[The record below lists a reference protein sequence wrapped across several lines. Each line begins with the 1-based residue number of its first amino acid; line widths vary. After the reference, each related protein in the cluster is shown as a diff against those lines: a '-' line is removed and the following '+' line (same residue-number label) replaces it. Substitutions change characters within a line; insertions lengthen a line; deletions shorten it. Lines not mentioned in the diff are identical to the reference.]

1 MSMCSGWNDGYLVLA
16 VPLVCMWSCGTT
28 HDPESGDVDP
38 VQLTIT
44 SPVDG
49 AAFTTGSLVASG
61 YLVARV
67 PVTID
72 VIGSPA
78 RITLSRAGKV
88 VGTVDENGQGTVE
101 LSDPG
106 DAALVAVAYDV
117 DDKPV
122 SSDQVSISVSLPQ
135 LETCKDWL
143 KLYQIDFT
151 AGPETRG
158 VPDPVTVKMPIVGV
172 PYRYVSNTK
181 PRTTMLADCSLIL
194 SLAKAAPILRE
205 HNVAEVADIG
215 IYNYRCIGGGQP
227 PGCTLSQHA
236 QAKAIDIAGV
246 TDKDGTYFNVTT
258 DWIIDA
264 APTKTCDASTE
275 PGKDTY
281 LHQLICAL
289 KAAKVWNIVLT
300 PNYNGD
306 HRDHFHVDLTAGA
319 DTIRR
324 VGPAPQPS
332 LVRSM
337 LGPSSGPSSED
348 SLPIGDD

>member
-1 MSMCSGWNDGYLVLA
+1 MPMPSGWNNTYLAFA
-16 VPLVCMWSCGTT
+16 VPFLCLLSCGTSS
-28 HDPESGDVDP
+28 DPASVDDNP

-44 SPVDG
+44 SPLDG
-49 AAFTTGSLVASG
+49 AAFTASSLVDSG
-61 YLVARV
+61 YLVAQV

-72 VIGSPA
+72 VFGSPA
-78 RITLSRAGKV
+78 RITLSRDGQV
-88 VGTVDENGQGTVE
+88 VGTVDTNGQGNVQ

-106 DAALVAVAYDV
+106 DVALVAIAYDA
-117 DDKPV
+117 DDNPV
-122 SSDQVSISVSLPQ
+122 SSDQVNISVSLPQ
-135 LETCKDWL
+135 LDTCQDWL
-143 KLYQIDFT
+143 RLYRLEFMS
-151 AGPETRG
+151 GPETRG

-324 VGPAPQPS
+324 VGP
-332 LVRSM
+332 
-337 LGPSSGPSSED
+337 SSGPSSGD
-348 SLPIGDD
+348 SLPLGDD

>member
-1 MSMCSGWNDGYLVLA
+1 MPMPSGWNNTYLAFA
-16 VPLVCMWSCGTT
+16 VPFLCLLSCGTSS
-28 HDPESGDVDP
+28 DPASVDDNP

-44 SPVDG
+44 SPLDG
-49 AAFTTGSLVASG
+49 AAFTASSLVDSG
-61 YLVARV
+61 YLVAQV

-72 VIGSPA
+72 VFGSPA
-78 RITLSRAGKV
+78 RITLSRDGQV
-88 VGTVDENGQGTVE
+88 VGTVDTNGQGNVQ

-106 DAALVAVAYDV
+106 DVALVAIAYDA
-117 DDKPV
+117 DDNPV
-122 SSDQVSISVSLPQ
+122 SSDQVNISVSLPQ
-135 LETCKDWL
+135 LDTCQDWL
-143 KLYQIDFT
+143 RLYRLEFMS
-151 AGPETRG
+151 GPETRG

-264 APTKTCDASTE
+264 APAKTCDAATE

-324 VGPAPQPS
+324 DGPS
-332 LVRSM
+332 N
-337 LGPSSGPSSED
+337 GPSSGD
-348 SLPIGDD
+348 SLPHGDD